1 MSIMKLRND
10 DDLFDIMA
18 RAYREI
24 IPYDCNEIAKYYFP
38 GSYNTIFKAIKI
50 YCENLYSGKECSI
63 DELKSELQ
71 EIIEHSDIDKL
82 YFVYYSIIMAI
93 DQNVKYNFRRSE
105 NGEIF
110 NNYQSLNKNNSIGVY
125 IYVKINKSIINTI
138 DENIRDYEM
147 EISGTVQ
154 KSGLRPKYEYDPN
167 SINCNLDNYIILRN
181 SELGDYELCIH
192 ELIDNDIL
200 YNRINSSG
208 QVKIGIVPFIDQNI
222 ESFLKVETNEKSFWV
237 EGVKEEYKNIF
248 IERFKRHIDTLLN
261 ENVDFIIFPEMLL
274 IKEVVDI
281 IGAYIE
287 EQNQANTKIILL
299 GSIYENYSNSCNV
312 YNNFGELIF
321 KQHKKTSFI
330 YKDRYKELLNNS
342 DKKIH
347 VIDIDGIGRIFTFIC
362 KDLSNE
368 ELMKVPKQLGA
379 DIIMFP
385 AFSGSLDMEQFSC
398 SFSAQNNCINIF
410 ANACA
415 AFGNKDGRVSS
426 EVKKNN
432 KKIGYTTLPAK
443 KDRKSNSI
451 IKHYNF
457 TTNCKECCNSC
468 NPRILSINMKNIVY
482 QDNTYSCEMEYS
494 EII

>member
-1 MSIMKLRND
+1 MTIIKFSYD

-18 RAYREI
+18 RAYKEI
-24 IPYDCNEIAKYYFP
+24 MPYNCNDIARSYFP
-38 GSYNTIFKAIKI
+38 GNYNSIFKAIKI
-50 YCENLYSGKECSI
+50 YCENLYDGEEYSI
-63 DELKSELQ
+63 NNLKSELQ
-71 EIIEHSDIDKL
+71 QIIEHSDVDKL
-82 YFVYYSIIMAI
+82 YFVYYSIIMGI
-93 DQNVKYNFRRSE
+93 DQNVKYNFKRSK

-110 NNYQSLNKNNSIGVY
+110 NNYQSLNKNSRIGVSV
-125 IYVKINKSIINTI
+125 YVKINKSIINTI
-138 DENIRDYEM
+138 DENIRNYEM
-147 EISGTVQ
+147 EISGELQ
-154 KSGLRPKYEYDPN
+154 KTGLRPRYTYNPN
-167 SINCNLDNYIILRN
+167 SINCNLDNYIILGN
-181 SELGDYELCIH
+181 NELGDYEICIH

-222 ESFLKVETNEKSFWV
+222 ESFLEVETNEKSFWIK
-237 EGVKEEYKNIF
+237 GVKEEYKDIF
-248 IERFKRHIDTLLN
+248 IERFKKHIDTLLN

-281 IGAYIE
+281 IEEYIWDL
-287 EQNQANTKIILL
+287 NQADTKIILL

-330 YKDRYKELLNNS
+330 YNDKYKELLNNS

-368 ELMKVPKQLGA
+368 ELMKVPKQLDA

-415 AFGNKDGRVSS
+415 AFGKKDERVSI

-443 KDRKSNSI
+443 KERKSNST
-451 IKHYNF
+451 IKYYNF
-457 TTNCKECCNSC
+457 TTNCEECCNIC
-468 NPRILSINMKNIVY
+468 HPRILSINMNNIVY
-482 QDNTYSCEMEYS
+482 EDDTYSCEMEYL
-494 EII
+494 EIT